1 MCLSCYA
8 IKCGISEEELT
19 KDAYS
24 FLQYLNDKGRH
35 ENNPF
40 TESDLKSALEMFQE
54 CYRTFPR
61 ADIEKISGIE
71 IPKNKRNGRKQST
84 HLKMARAIQQIQDEE
99 NGTKWNG
106 RLSAEKVV
114 FAFLDMNPQGDYKQ
128 FCEDTG
134 LQKSV
139 YYKYK
144 KAWKEKQQN
153 LNK

>member
-1 MCLSCYA
+1 MTVDEDNHFT
-8 IKCGISEEELT
+8 KKDV
-19 KDAYS
+19 KDA
-24 FLQYLNDKGRH
+24 
-35 ENNPF
+35 
-40 TESDLKSALEMFQE
+40 LEA
-54 CYRTFPR
+54 YRDEFCTMPINSIIHF
-61 ADIEKISGIE
+61 SGIPIE
-71 IPKNKRNGRKQST
+71 KNKRNGRKQSA
-84 HLKMARAIQQIQDEE
+84 HLVRARAMRDINQAEQ
-99 NGTKWNG
+99 GTKWNG